1 MQSET
6 LTPQV
11 CQPSTSLGRLVVL
24 TGPSGVGKGTL
35 VKALLSAH
43 PELHL
48 SISATTR
55 QPRPGEVHGQQYYFV
70 DRTTFEEMIATD
82 QLLEWAEYAGNLY
95 GTPRGAVEAEIAAG
109 KTVILE
115 IELVGA
121 RVVRQTFPAAFRV
134 FILPPS
140 LDELERRLRD
150 RGTDADPVIQ
160 QRLEHAQTELAAS
173 DEFDVQ
179 IVNDDFD
186 TALRQI
192 EQAVLDG
199 A

>member
-1 MQSET
+1 MQSKT
-6 LTPQV
+6 LAP
-11 CQPSTSLGRLVVL
+11 QPSQRSTSTGRLVVL

-35 VKALLSAH
+35 VKALLNAH
-43 PELHL
+43 PDLHL

-55 QPRPGEVHGQQYYFV
+55 QPRPGEAHGQQYYFV
-70 DRTTFEEMIATD
+70 DRATFEEMIATD

-121 RVVRQTFPAAFRV
+121 RVIRETFPAAFRV

-160 QRLEHAQTELAAS
+160 QRLAHAQTELAAS

-192 EQAVLDG
+192 EQAVLDW

>member
-1 MQSET
+1 
-6 LTPQV
+6 
-11 CQPSTSLGRLVVL
+11 
-24 TGPSGVGKGTL
+24 VGKGTL
-35 VKALLSAH
+35 VKALLNAH
-43 PELHL
+43 PDLHL

-55 QPRPGEVHGQQYYFV
+55 QPRPGEAHGQQYYFV
-70 DRTTFEEMIATD
+70 DRATFEEMIATD

-121 RVVRQTFPAAFRV
+121 RVIRETFPAAFRV

-160 QRLEHAQTELAAS
+160 QRLAHAQTELAAS

-192 EQAVLDG
+192 EQAVLDW

>member
-1 MQSET
+1 MNCSET
-6 LTPQV
+6 LAPQSPTLPTP
-11 CQPSTSLGRLVVL
+11 LGRLVVL

-35 VKALLSAH
+35 VKALLAKH
-43 PELHL
+43 PPLHL
-48 SISATTR
+48 SVSATTR
-55 QPRPGEVHGQQYYFV
+55 APRPGETHGKEYYFL
-70 DRTTFEEMIATD
+70 DRPEFETLIATD

-95 GTPRGAVEAEIAAG
+95 GTPRPAVEAEIAQG

-121 RVVRQTFPAAFRV
+121 RAIRETFPAALRV

-150 RGTDADPVIQ
+150 RGTDADPAIRR
-160 QRLEHAQTELAAS
+160 RLDHAQAEIAAR

-186 TALRQI
+186 RAL
-192 EQAVLDG
+192 EQMERVIIG
-199 A
+199 